1 MQLLASNFQQVFFN
15 ISKMKISRTIF
26 LISII
31 FIGNIFSTQAQRL
44 FDKVAKE
51 IEFDHKVIS
60 SVFSYNPGTA
70 INIKF
75 SDQFHITG
83 ILKSNN
89 KIYNNLQSVLIECTN
104 YKNLKFFISKRVNKD
119 LSISYVGRMIS
130 RDAEDG
136 FEVAE
141 TKSGKSILKKIS
153 LKEMIVE

>member
-1 MQLLASNFQQVFFN
+1 
-15 ISKMKISRTIF
+15 MKISRTVF

-31 FIGNIFSTQAQRL
+31 FLGNIFSTQAQHL
-44 FDKVAKE
+44 FDKVPNE
-51 IEFDHKVIS
+51 IEFEHKVIS
-60 SVFSYNPGTA
+60 SVFSHNPGTA
-70 INIKF
+70 VNIKF
-75 SDQFHITG
+75 SEQFHITG

-104 YKNLKFFISKRVNKD
+104 YKNLKFFISKRVNQD

-136 FEVAE
+136 FEVSE
-141 TKSGKSILKKIS
+141 TKSGKSKLKKIS